1 MGDLSRMRAPALT
14 LREDATGSPLPRADE
29 QAHELLRSSRSPLP
43 PEASLATRRLC
54 SCSLFGLLFGSLL
67 GSRPFRIP
75 NSRLSPRLDSL
86 RRLLPR
92 AGRVLVLS
100 TCTVVLA
107 ACATRPPASDFK
119 REMSYSLSQSTPTQ
133 LGDALAAREVAHP
146 GQNGFELLPTGSA
159 ALQARLALANAA
171 QRTLDMQYYIATEDD
186 TGNLVLNA
194 ALRAADRG
202 VRVRFLVDDLNFKD
216 LGDVMATLNAHPK
229 IEIRVFNPFATASQ
243 GPIARVTNAMTHL
256 DSLTRRMH
264 NKALIVDNQVAVVGG
279 RNLGDEYFDASPN
292 LVFRDLDLVVA
303 GPLVTQVSAS
313 FDEFWNSEESYPLR
327 ALNTRQFDRADIER
341 VRRNLDTHWQKEF
354 ADISNKPLYQ
364 APFPDLLTR
373 ESAGLVWA
381 RGELQVD
388 TPAKIDPDNPDY
400 ESPPAHRLGELI
412 RASQTSVDVISPYFV
427 PHDEGVDSVRRLTE
441 HGVHFRILTNSLAAT
456 DAIAV
461 HAGYSPYRV
470 PLLKAGAELYE
481 FKPLE
486 TSVHVGGMTGSRS
499 RASLHAKA
507 YVIDRKI
514 AVIGSMNLDRRSVGL
529 NTELTVVVHSPVIA
543 EQVEKLFDR
552 GISPDAS
559 YRVTLAPAS
568 LAPRDASDLTP
579 SLLQWD
585 TEDNGIHHTYNYDP
599 DAGLWRNFIT
609 GIFSMLPVRD
619 QL

>member
-1 MGDLSRMRAPALT
+1 M
-14 LREDATGSPLPRADE
+14 
-29 QAHELLRSSRSPLP
+29 
-43 PEASLATRRLC
+43 
-54 SCSLFGLLFGSLL
+54 
-67 GSRPFRIP
+67 
-75 NSRLSPRLDSL
+75 
-86 RRLLPR
+86 
-92 AGRVLVLS
+92 
-100 TCTVVLA
+100 VVLT

-119 REMSYSLSQSTPTQ
+119 REMSYSLSQSTPTR

-146 GQNGFELLPTGSA
+146 GQNGFELLSTGGS

-216 LGDVMATLNAHPK
+216 LGDVMATLNAHPN

-243 GPIARVTNAMTHL
+243 GPVARVTDAMTHL

-303 GPLVTQVSAS
+303 GPLVSQVSAS

-327 ALNTRQFDRADIER
+327 ALNTHHVDQADVER
-341 VRRNLDTHWQKEF
+341 VRGNLNSHWQKEF
-354 ADISNKPLYQ
+354 ADIRDKPLYQ

-373 ESAGLVWA
+373 ETAGLVWA

-400 ESPPAHRLGELI
+400 ESPPAHRLRELI
-412 RASQTSVDVISPYFV
+412 HSAQTSVDVISPYFV
-427 PHDEGVDSVRRLTE
+427 PHDEGIDAVRQLTE
-441 HGVHFRILTNSLAAT
+441 RGVRFRILTNSLAAT

-470 PLLKAGAELYE
+470 PLLKLGVELYE

-486 TSVHVGGMTGSRS
+486 TSLHVGGMTGSRS

-514 AVIGSMNLDRRSVGL
+514 AVVGSMNLDRRSVGL

-543 EQVEKLFDR
+543 EQVEKMFER

-559 YRVTLAPAS
+559 YHVTLASQAS
-568 LAPRDASDLTP
+568 VAQMNASSMTP

-609 GIFSMLPVRD
+609 GIFSMLPIRD